1 VASPHNACRNSY
13 HRLHVCLAH
22 GYSSIG
28 DAGPARNKEATHAH
42 AGRRSEQNPRSARL
56 EQALTAVKA
65 AEDRSTSPAGE
76 TEPTTTTTTP
86 LLGGVAAVALAEL
99 KRMWRG
105 RELID
110 SAERREVIDQLFPRG
125 VPLRQFFTRF
135 VSLMMLS
142 TAIAVFGILADST
155 AVVIGAMLVAPL
167 MFPVLGIAAAV
178 VMGWP
183 RRILHRA
190 LLVAAGSLL
199 AILIAAVIS
208 FVIPGRETPLPAE
221 LMARTSPN
229 LLDLGIALAAGAA
242 GAYGQVRRHAAD
254 ALTGVAVAV
263 ALVPPLAVV
272 GITLQLTE
280 WQLALGAGLLFLAN
294 VVGIVIAAS
303 ATFLAAGFV
312 PGRNPLHGHTQ
323 ILRGV
328 SWAAI
333 AAIIV
338 VLPMQFG
345 RGAVLPLSDPTD
357 EVTAVVE
364 EYVGDGL
371 ASTEVVD
378 VDVNVKDGFTEVDV
392 VVASSVVGP
401 LADPLAA
408 KLAEHLSTPIRLR
421 LLVAAT
427 ETERATVVP

>member
-1 VASPHNACRNSY
+1 MVLPWAGIK
-13 HRLHVCLAH
+13 RL
-22 GYSSIG
+22 
-28 DAGPARNKEATHAH
+28 
-42 AGRRSEQNPRSARL
+42 
-56 EQALTAVKA
+56 
-65 AEDRSTSPAGE
+65 
-76 TEPTTTTTTP
+76 
-86 LLGGVAAVALAEL
+86 
-99 KRMWRG
+99 WRG
-105 RELID
+105 RAPLQD
-110 SAERREVIDQLFPRG
+110 AERREVIDQLFPRG
-125 VPLRQFFTRF
+125 MPRRQFFTRF

-142 TAIAVFGILADST
+142 TAIAVFGILGDST

-167 MFPVLGIAAAV
+167 MFPVLGGAAAI

-183 RRILHRA
+183 RRIVSRA

-199 AILIAAVIS
+199 AVLLAAAIS
-208 FVIPGRETPLPAE
+208 FLIPGRATPLPAE

-242 GAYGQVRRHAAD
+242 GAYGQVRRHASD
-254 ALTGVAVAV
+254 VLTGVAVAV

-280 WQLALGAGLLFLAN
+280 WQLALGSTLLFLAN

-312 PGRNPLHGHTQ
+312 PGRNPLKGHTQ

-333 AAIIV
+333 ATIIV

-345 RGAVLPLSDPTD
+345 RGAVLPVTDPTD

-364 EYVGDGL
+364 DYVADRGS
-371 ASTEVVD
+371 ATEVVD
-378 VDVNVKDGFTEVDV
+378 VEVQVDDGFTKVDV
-392 VVASSVVGP
+392 VVASSIDVV
-401 LADPLAA
+401 AVDS
-408 KLAEHLSTPIRLR
+408 LAEDLAEYLSSPVQLR
-421 LLVAAT
+421 LLLVSA

>member
-1 VASPHNACRNSY
+1 VVLPWAGIK
-13 HRLHVCLAH
+13 RL
-22 GYSSIG
+22 
-28 DAGPARNKEATHAH
+28 
-42 AGRRSEQNPRSARL
+42 
-56 EQALTAVKA
+56 
-65 AEDRSTSPAGE
+65 
-76 TEPTTTTTTP
+76 
-86 LLGGVAAVALAEL
+86 
-99 KRMWRG
+99 WRG
-105 RELID
+105 RAPLQD
-110 SAERREVIDQLFPRG
+110 AERREVIDQLFPRG
-125 VPLRQFFTRF
+125 MPRRQFFTRF

-142 TAIAVFGILADST
+142 TAIAVFGILGDST

-167 MFPVLGIAAAV
+167 MFPVLGGAAAI

-183 RRILHRA
+183 RRIVSRA

-199 AILIAAVIS
+199 AVLLAAAIS
-208 FVIPGRETPLPAE
+208 FLIPGRATPLPAE

-242 GAYGQVRRHAAD
+242 GAYGQVRRHASD
-254 ALTGVAVAV
+254 VLTGVAVAV

-280 WQLALGAGLLFLAN
+280 WQLALGSTLLFLAN

-312 PGRNPLHGHTQ
+312 PGRNPLKGHTQ

-333 AAIIV
+333 ATIIV

-345 RGAVLPLSDPTD
+345 RGAVLPVTDPTD

-364 EYVGDGL
+364 DYVADRGS
-371 ASTEVVD
+371 ATEVVD
-378 VDVNVKDGFTEVDV
+378 VEVQVDDGFTKVDV
-392 VVASSVVGP
+392 VVASSIDAVAVDS
-401 LADPLAA
+401 LAED
-408 KLAEHLSTPIRLR
+408 LAEHLSSPVQLR
-421 LLVAAT
+421 LLLVSA

>member
-1 VASPHNACRNSY
+1 MVLPWAGIK
-13 HRLHVCLAH
+13 RLWL
-22 GYSSIG
+22 
-28 DAGPARNKEATHAH
+28 
-42 AGRRSEQNPRSARL
+42 GRA
-56 EQALTAVKA
+56 
-65 AEDRSTSPAGE
+65 
-76 TEPTTTTTTP
+76 P
-86 LLGGVAAVALAEL
+86 LQ
-99 KRMWRG
+99 
-105 RELID
+105 D
-110 SAERREVIDQLFPRG
+110 AERREVIDQLFPRG
-125 VPLRQFFTRF
+125 MPRRQFFTRF

-142 TAIAVFGILADST
+142 TAIAVFGILGDST

-167 MFPVLGIAAAV
+167 MFPVLGGAAAI

-183 RRILHRA
+183 RRIVSRA

-199 AILIAAVIS
+199 AVLLATAIS
-208 FVIPGRETPLPAE
+208 FLIPGRATPLPAE

-242 GAYGQVRRHAAD
+242 GAYGQVRRHASD
-254 ALTGVAVAV
+254 VLTGVAVAV

-280 WQLALGAGLLFLAN
+280 WQLALGSTLLFLAN

-312 PGRNPLHGHTQ
+312 PGRNPLKGHTQ

-333 AAIIV
+333 ATIIV

-345 RGAVLPLSDPTD
+345 RGAVLPVTDPTD

-364 EYVGDGL
+364 DYVADRGS
-371 ASTEVVD
+371 ATEVVD
-378 VDVNVKDGFTEVDV
+378 VEVQVDDGFTKVDV
-392 VVASSVVGP
+392 VVASSIDAVAVDS
-401 LADPLAA
+401 LAED
-408 KLAEHLSTPIRLR
+408 LAEHLSSPVQLR
-421 LLVAAT
+421 LLLVSA

>member
-1 VASPHNACRNSY
+1 MV
-13 HRLHVCLAH
+13 V
-22 GYSSIG
+22 
-28 DAGPARNKEATHAH
+28 
-42 AGRRSEQNPRSARL
+42 
-56 EQALTAVKA
+56 
-65 AEDRSTSPAGE
+65 
-76 TEPTTTTTTP
+76 
-86 LLGGVAAVALAEL
+86 LAEL
-99 KRMWRG
+99 KRLWRG
-105 RELID
+105 RELIQAD
-110 SAERREVIDQLFPRG
+110 ERRAVIDHLFPRG
-125 VPLRQFFTRF
+125 INRRQFFTRF

-142 TAIAVFGILADST
+142 TAIAVFGVLADST

-167 MFPVLGIAAAV
+167 MFPVLGFAAAV

-183 RRILHRA
+183 RRVLNRA
-190 LLVAAGSLL
+190 LLVAAGALL
-199 AILIAAVIS
+199 SVLLAAVIS

-312 PGRNPLHGHTQ
+312 PGHNPLRGHTQ
-323 ILRGV
+323 ILRGI

-371 ASTEVVD
+371 ASTEVVE
-378 VDVNVKDGFTEVDV
+378 VDVKVKDGFTDVDV

-401 LADPLAA
+401 LAGPLAEE
-408 KLAEHLSTPIRLR
+408 LAEQLSTPIRLR

-427 ETERATVVP
+427 ETERAVAEP

>member
-1 VASPHNACRNSY
+1 VILPWAGIK
-13 HRLHVCLAH
+13 RL
-22 GYSSIG
+22 
-28 DAGPARNKEATHAH
+28 
-42 AGRRSEQNPRSARL
+42 
-56 EQALTAVKA
+56 
-65 AEDRSTSPAGE
+65 
-76 TEPTTTTTTP
+76 
-86 LLGGVAAVALAEL
+86 
-99 KRMWRG
+99 WRG
-105 RELID
+105 RAPLQD
-110 SAERREVIDQLFPRG
+110 AERREVIDQLFPRG
-125 VPLRQFFTRF
+125 MPRRQFFARF

-142 TAIAVFGILADST
+142 TAIAVFGLLGDST

-167 MFPVLGIAAAV
+167 MFPVLGGAAAV

-183 RRILHRA
+183 RRIVSRT

-199 AILIAAVIS
+199 AVLLAVVIS
-208 FVIPGRETPLPAE
+208 FLVPGRSTPLPAE

-242 GAYGQVRRHAAD
+242 GAYGQVRRHASD
-254 ALTGVAVAV
+254 VLTGVAVAV

-280 WQLALGAGLLFLAN
+280 WQLALGATLLFLAN

-312 PGRNPLHGHTQ
+312 PGRNPLKGHTQ

-333 AAIIV
+333 ATIIV

-345 RGAVLPLSDPTD
+345 RGAVLPVSDPTE

-364 EYVGDGL
+364 EYVAERGS
-371 ASTEVVD
+371 ATEVVD
-378 VDVNVKDGFTEVDV
+378 VEVAVDDGLTKVDV
-392 VVASSVVGP
+392 VVASSIDAVAVNSLAED
-401 LADPLAA
+401 LAD
-408 KLAEHLSTPIRLR
+408 HLSAPVQLR
-421 LLVAAT
+421 LLLVSA
-427 ETERATVVP
+427 ETDRATVVP

>member
-1 VASPHNACRNSY
+1 MGLGLSGPGTA
-13 HRLHVCLAH
+13 LAERPAPDPPPAL
-22 GYSSIG
+22 GPP
-28 DAGPARNKEATHAH
+28 AGPY
-42 AGRRSEQNPRSARL
+42 
-56 EQALTAVKA
+56 
-65 AEDRSTSPAGE
+65 ST
-76 TEPTTTTTTP
+76 
-86 LLGGVAAVALAEL
+86 LLGGLVILPWAGI
-99 KRMWRG
+99 KRLWRG
-105 RELID
+105 RAPLQD
-110 SAERREVIDQLFPRG
+110 AERREVIDQLFPRG
-125 VPLRQFFTRF
+125 MPRRQFFARF

-142 TAIAVFGILADST
+142 TAIAVFGLLGDST

-167 MFPVLGIAAAV
+167 MFPVLGGAAAV

-183 RRILHRA
+183 RRIVSRT

-199 AILIAAVIS
+199 AVLLAVVIS
-208 FVIPGRETPLPAE
+208 FLVPGRSTPLPAE

-242 GAYGQVRRHAAD
+242 GAYGQVRRHASD
-254 ALTGVAVAV
+254 VLTGVAVAV

-280 WQLALGAGLLFLAN
+280 WQLALGATLLFLAN

-312 PGRNPLHGHTQ
+312 PGRNPLKGHTQ

-333 AAIIV
+333 ATIIV

-345 RGAVLPLSDPTD
+345 RGAVLPVSDPTE

-364 EYVGDGL
+364 EYVAERGS
-371 ASTEVVD
+371 ATEVVD
-378 VDVNVKDGFTEVDV
+378 VEVAVDDGLTKVDV
-392 VVASSVVGP
+392 VVASSIDAVAVNSLAED
-401 LADPLAA
+401 LAD
-408 KLAEHLSTPIRLR
+408 HLSAPVQLR
-421 LLVAAT
+421 LLLVSA
-427 ETERATVVP
+427 ETDRATVVP

>member
-1 VASPHNACRNSY
+1 MGLSGPGTALADRPATDVPDNPDAPDVAPRAP
-13 HRLHVCLAH
+13 
-22 GYSSIG
+22 YSS
-28 DAGPARNKEATHAH
+28 
-42 AGRRSEQNPRSARL
+42 
-56 EQALTAVKA
+56 V
-65 AEDRSTSPAGE
+65 
-76 TEPTTTTTTP
+76 
-86 LLGGVAAVALAEL
+86 LGGLVILPWAGV
-99 KRMWRG
+99 KRLWRG
-105 RELID
+105 RAPLQD
-110 SAERREVIDQLFPRG
+110 AERREVIDQLFPRG
-125 VPLRQFFTRF
+125 MPRRQFFTRF

-142 TAIAVFGILADST
+142 TAIAVFGVLGDST

-167 MFPVLGIAAAV
+167 MFPVLGVAAAV

-183 RRILHRA
+183 RRIVSRS

-199 AILIAAVIS
+199 AVLLAAMIS
-208 FVIPGRETPLPAE
+208 FLIPGMATPLPAE

-242 GAYGQVRRHAAD
+242 GAYGQVRRHASD
-254 ALTGVAVAV
+254 VLTGVAVAV

-280 WQLALGAGLLFLAN
+280 WQLALGATLLFLAN

-312 PGRNPLHGHTQ
+312 PGRNPLKGHTQ

-333 AAIIV
+333 ATIIV

-345 RGAVLPLSDPTD
+345 RGAVLPESDPTD

-364 EYVGDGL
+364 EYVSGRGS
-371 ASTEVVD
+371 ATEVVD
-378 VDVNVKDGFTEVDV
+378 VEVEVDDGFTKVDV
-392 VVASSVVGP
+392 VVASSIDAVAVDSLAED
-401 LADPLAA
+401 LAD
-408 KLAEHLSTPIRLR
+408 HLSSPVQLR
-421 LLVAAT
+421 LLLVSA
-427 ETERATVVP
+427 ETDRATVVP

>member
-1 VASPHNACRNSY
+1 MP
-13 HRLHVCLAH
+13 
-22 GYSSIG
+22 
-28 DAGPARNKEATHAH
+28 D
-42 AGRRSEQNPRSARL
+42 
-56 EQALTAVKA
+56 TAVK
-65 AEDRSTSPAGE
+65 DRPVPDSADNRQLSPPAPYVSVMSGLVVLAW
-76 TEPTTTTTTP
+76 TEM
-86 LLGGVAAVALAEL
+86 
-99 KRMWRG
+99 KRLWRG
-105 RELID
+105 RELLGD
-110 SAERREVIDQLFPRG
+110 AERREVIDRLFPRG
-125 VPLRQFFTRF
+125 MPRRQFFTRF

-142 TAIAVFGILADST
+142 TAIAVFGILGDST

-167 MFPVLGIAAAV
+167 MLPVLGGAAAV

-183 RRILHRA
+183 RRIVNRA
-190 LLVAAGSLL
+190 LLVAAGSVL
-199 AILIAAVIS
+199 AVALAAAIS
-208 FVIPGRETPLPAE
+208 FIIPGRAASLPAE

-242 GAYGQVRRHAAD
+242 GAYGQLRRHAAD

-280 WQLALGAGLLFLAN
+280 WQLAVGAALLFLAN

-303 ATFLAAGFV
+303 ATFIAAGFV
-312 PGRNPLHGHTQ
+312 PGRNPLRGHTQ

-345 RGAVLPLSDPTD
+345 RGAVLPEPDPTE

-364 EYVGDGL
+364 DYVAERGL
-371 ASTEVVD
+371 SSEVISVD
-378 VDVNVKDGFTEVDV
+378 VEVEHGLTKIDV
-392 VVASSVVGP
+392 VVASSMAAP
-401 LADPLAA
+401 LVDPLAEL
-408 KLAEHLSTPIRLR
+408 LAEDLSMPVRLN
-421 LLVAAT
+421 LLVAST
-427 ETERATVVP
+427 ETKRATAVP

>member
-1 VASPHNACRNSY
+1 LGVTGSALKDRPTANLPDDSGAPTPEPYSLVPTGVVVLGWMEMK
-13 HRLHVCLAH
+13 RLW
-22 GYSSIG
+22 S
-28 DAGPARNKEATHAH
+28 
-42 AGRRSEQNPRSARL
+42 
-56 EQALTAVKA
+56 
-65 AEDRSTSPAGE
+65 
-76 TEPTTTTTTP
+76 
-86 LLGGVAAVALAEL
+86 
-99 KRMWRG
+99 G
-105 RELID
+105 REVLQD
-110 SAERREVIDQLFPRG
+110 AERRDVIDRLFPRG
-125 VPLRQFFTRF
+125 MPRRQFFTRF

-142 TAIAVFGILADST
+142 TAIAVFGILGDST

-167 MFPVLGIAAAV
+167 MFPVLGGAAAV

-183 RRILHRA
+183 RRIVSRS

-199 AILIAAVIS
+199 AVILAAAIS
-208 FVIPGRETPLPAE
+208 FVIPGATTPLPAE

-242 GAYGQVRRHAAD
+242 GAYGQVKRHAAD

-280 WQLALGAGLLFLAN
+280 WQLALGATLLFLAN
-294 VVGIVIAAS
+294 IVGIVIAAS

-312 PGRNPLHGHTQ
+312 PGRNPLKGHTQ

-345 RGAVLPLSDPTD
+345 RGVVLPVSDRTA
-357 EVTAVVE
+357 EVTALVE
-364 EYVGDGL
+364 DYVAERGTT
-371 ASTEVVD
+371 TEVVD
-378 VDVNVKDGFTEVDV
+378 VEVEVEDDFTKIVV
-392 VVASSVVGP
+392 VVASSVTAPLVEP
-401 LADPLAA
+401 LAER
-408 KLAEHLSTPIRLR
+408 LAEHLSSTVKLR
-421 LLVAAT
+421 LLVAST
-427 ETERATVVP
+427 ETRSATAVP

>member
-1 VASPHNACRNSY
+1 
-13 HRLHVCLAH
+13 L
-22 GYSSIG
+22 
-28 DAGPARNKEATHAH
+28 
-42 AGRRSEQNPRSARL
+42 GRGLSVSGI
-56 EQALTAVKA
+56 AVK
-65 AEDRSTSPAGE
+65 DRSTPDQS
-76 TEPTTTTTTP
+76 TEREHSASEPYLP
-86 LLGGVAAVALAEL
+86 VLGGLVLLIWTEMRRL
-99 KRMWRG
+99 WHG
-105 RELID
+105 RELLQD
-110 SAERREVIDQLFPRG
+110 NERREVIDRLFPRG
-125 VPLRQFFTRF
+125 MPRRQFFTRF

-142 TAIAVFGILADST
+142 TAIAVFGILGDST

-167 MFPVLGIAAAV
+167 MFPVLGGAAAV

-183 RRILHRA
+183 RRIVNRA
-190 LLVAAGSLL
+190 FLVAAGSIL
-199 AILIAAVIS
+199 AVALAAAIS
-208 FVIPGRETPLPAE
+208 FLIPGRPAALSAE

-280 WQLALGAGLLFLAN
+280 WQLAVGATLLFLAN

-312 PGRNPLHGHTQ
+312 PGRNPLRGHTQ

-345 RGAVLPLSDPTD
+345 RGAVLPESDPTE
-357 EVTAVVE
+357 EVIAVVD
-364 EYVGDGL
+364 EYVAERGL
-371 ASTEVVD
+371 PSEVISVD
-378 VDVNVKDGFTEVDV
+378 VEIADGIARVDV
-392 VVASSVVGP
+392 VVASSMAAPLVDP
-401 LADPLAA
+401 LADL
-408 KLAEHLSTPIRLR
+408 LAEKLSSPVHLD
-421 LLVAAT
+421 LLVAST
-427 ETERATVVP
+427 ETRRATATP

>member
-1 VASPHNACRNSY
+1 MRNQPSPDLPNT
-13 HRLHVCLAH
+13 
-22 GYSSIG
+22 
-28 DAGPARNKEATHAH
+28 P
-42 AGRRSEQNPRSARL
+42 
-56 EQALTAVKA
+56 
-65 AEDRSTSPAGE
+65 
-76 TEPTTTTTTP
+76 EPTTP
-86 LLGGVAAVALAEL
+86 APHPSALSGIFVLAWTET
-99 KRMWRG
+99 KRLWHG
-105 RELID
+105 RELLQD
-110 SAERREVIDQLFPRG
+110 DERRDVIDRLFPRG
-125 VPLRQFFTRF
+125 IPRRQFFTRF

-142 TAIAVFGILADST
+142 TAIAVFGILGDST

-167 MFPVLGIAAAV
+167 MLPILGGAAAV

-183 RRILHRA
+183 RRIVNRA
-190 LLVAAGSLL
+190 LLVTAGSVL
-199 AILIAAVIS
+199 AVALAAAIS
-208 FVIPGRETPLPAE
+208 FIIPGSTTALPAE

-242 GAYGQVRRHAAD
+242 GAYGQLRRHAAD

-280 WQLALGAGLLFLAN
+280 WQLAVGAALLFLAN
-294 VVGIVIAAS
+294 IVGIVIAAS

-312 PGRNPLHGHTQ
+312 PGRNPLKGHTQ

-345 RGAVLPLSDPTD
+345 RGAVLPEFDPTE

-364 EYVGDGL
+364 NYVAEQGS
-371 ASTEVVD
+371 ASEVVD
-378 VDVNVKDGFTEVDV
+378 VDVEVDDGITRIDV
-392 VVASSVVGP
+392 VVASSIASP
-401 LADPLAA
+401 LADPLAEL
-408 KLAEHLSTPIRLR
+408 LAEYLSSPVQLH
-421 LLVAAT
+421 LLVAST

>member
-1 VASPHNACRNSY
+1 MSVANTATKDHPTPHLPEKPEPNSS
-13 HRLHVCLAH
+13 V
-22 GYSSIG
+22 
-28 DAGPARNKEATHAH
+28 
-42 AGRRSEQNPRSARL
+42 
-56 EQALTAVKA
+56 
-65 AEDRSTSPAGE
+65 
-76 TEPTTTTTTP
+76 
-86 LLGGVAAVALAEL
+86 LGGVAAVAWKAM
-99 KRMWRG
+99 KRLWHG
-105 RELID
+105 RELLQD
-110 SAERREVIDQLFPRG
+110 AERREVINQLFPRG
-125 VPLRQFFTRF
+125 MPRRQFFTRF

-142 TAIAVFGILADST
+142 TAIAVFGILSDST

-167 MFPVLGIAAAV
+167 MFPVLGGAAAI

-183 RRILHRA
+183 RRILNRA
-190 LLVAAGSLL
+190 ILVAAASVL
-199 AILIAAVIS
+199 AVALAAAIS
-208 FVIPGRETPLPAE
+208 FLVPGRVTPLPAE

-280 WQLALGAGLLFLAN
+280 WQFAVGAALLFLAN

-312 PGRNPLHGHTQ
+312 PGRNPLKGHTQ

-338 VLPMQFG
+338 VIPMQFG
-345 RGAVLPLSDPTD
+345 RGAVLPVTDPTE
-357 EVTAVVE
+357 EVTVVVE
-364 EYVGDGL
+364 EFVAERGA
-371 ASTEVVD
+371 ASEVVD
-378 VDVNVKDGFTEVDV
+378 VDVEVDNGITKVEV
-392 VVASSVVGP
+392 VVASSIAAP
-401 LADPLAA
+401 LVDPLARR
-408 KLAEHLSTPIRLR
+408 LADYLSSPVQLQ
-421 LLVAAT
+421 LLVVST
-427 ETERATVVP
+427 ETKRATVNP

>member
-1 VASPHNACRNSY
+1 
-13 HRLHVCLAH
+13 
-22 GYSSIG
+22 
-28 DAGPARNKEATHAH
+28 
-42 AGRRSEQNPRSARL
+42 
-56 EQALTAVKA
+56 
-65 AEDRSTSPAGE
+65 
-76 TEPTTTTTTP
+76 
-86 LLGGVAAVALAEL
+86 
-99 KRMWRG
+99 MWRG

>member
-1 VASPHNACRNSY
+1 LGLSGPGTALEDRPATEALDDPDAPDVVPPAP
-13 HRLHVCLAH
+13 
-22 GYSSIG
+22 YSS
-28 DAGPARNKEATHAH
+28 
-42 AGRRSEQNPRSARL
+42 
-56 EQALTAVKA
+56 V
-65 AEDRSTSPAGE
+65 
-76 TEPTTTTTTP
+76 
-86 LLGGVAAVALAEL
+86 LGGLVILPWAGI
-99 KRMWRG
+99 KRLWRG
-105 RELID
+105 RAPLQD
-110 SAERREVIDQLFPRG
+110 AERREVIDQLFPRG
-125 VPLRQFFTRF
+125 MPRRQFFTRF

-142 TAIAVFGILADST
+142 TAIAVFGILGDST

-167 MFPVLGIAAAV
+167 MFPVLGVAAAV

-183 RRILHRA
+183 RRIVSRA

-199 AILIAAVIS
+199 AVLLAAMIS
-208 FVIPGRETPLPAE
+208 FLIPGMATPLPAE

-242 GAYGQVRRHAAD
+242 GAYGQVRRHASD
-254 ALTGVAVAV
+254 VLTGVAVAV

-280 WQLALGAGLLFLAN
+280 WQLALGATLLFLAN

-312 PGRNPLHGHTQ
+312 PGRNPLKGHTQ

-333 AAIIV
+333 ATIIV

-345 RGAVLPLSDPTD
+345 RGAVLPESDPTD

-364 EYVGDGL
+364 EYVAERGS
-371 ASTEVVD
+371 ATEVVD
-378 VDVNVKDGFTEVDV
+378 VEVEVDDGFTMVDV
-392 VVASSVVGP
+392 VVASSIDAVAV
-401 LADPLAA
+401 DS
-408 KLAEHLSTPIRLR
+408 LAEDIADHLSSPVQLR
-421 LLVAAT
+421 LLLVSA
-427 ETERATVVP
+427 ETDRATVVP